1 MKIIINADDFGMT
14 KSVNQ
19 AIFEIAKAGSLTSTT
34 VMVNMPY
41 AYEAKDL
48 LNLNISIG
56 LHFNL
61 TEGKPVSPANSIRS
75 LVDNRGIFL
84 GKPEFVR
91 RISAG
96 KVKQDEVLAEL
107 EAQYNKLYEI
117 IGERLDHMDSHQG
130 LNKLNVVSSA
140 LLKFGKKKKIPS
152 IRVYTKYYI
161 KKSGDNY
168 TVKFPHLNSFRE
180 FGIKR
185 VLVETFLRYRVRL
198 ISKYYGHPDGLLVSP
213 SHNAIDVF
221 KALADAD
228 PKQFPDVLVEIP
240 FHPAVNTDGLIHTKL
255 LQERIDEYEFLISKD
270 FLTVSPN
277 LNLVD
282 YSYTFRKK

>member
-14 KSVNQ
+14 KSVNR

-41 AYEAKDL
+41 AHEAKDL
-48 LNLNISIG
+48 LDLNISIG

-61 TEGKPVSPANSIRS
+61 TEGKAISSPDKVRS
-75 LVDNRGIFL
+75 FVDAEGNFL
-84 GKPEFVR
+84 GKPELVK

-96 KVKQDEVLAEL
+96 QVKQEEVLAEM

-117 IGERLDHMDSHQG
+117 IGDRLDHMDSHQG
-130 LNKLNVVSSA
+130 LNKLSVVSKA
-140 LLKFGKKKKIPS
+140 LLQFGKKKKIPA

-161 KKSGDNY
+161 KKKGNDYS
-168 TVKFPHLNSFRE
+168 VKFPNLGSFRE

-185 VLVETFLRYRVRL
+185 VLVETFLKYRVGL
-198 ISKYYGHPDGLLVSP
+198 MNKYFKHPDGLLVAS

-221 KALADAD
+221 KALAEAD
-228 PKQFPDVLVEIP
+228 PKKFPDVLVEVP
-240 FHPAVNTDGLIHTKL
+240 FHPATDTAELGNTKL
-255 LQERIDEYEFLISKD
+255 MQERIDEYEFLTSEK
-270 FLTVSPN
+270 FLKAKSN
-277 LNLVD
+277 LNLVN
-282 YSYTFRKK
+282 YTATFNN